1 MIPDM
6 MPSLE
11 DEDMALLRSTRRRNS
26 TGRTLPEYRTL
37 ACPKYG
43 HRITWCRQICT
54 PIGNKGDC
62 GRLAPHAMIGKTQA
76 AIAAFNEA
84 RRAKSP

>member
-1 MIPDM
+1 
-6 MPSLE
+6 MP
-11 DEDMALLRSTRRRNS
+11 LLHPKQDRNPSGRR
-26 TGRTLPEYRTL
+26 LPEFLTL
-37 ACPKYG
+37 ACPRYG

-76 AIAAFNEA
+76 AIAAYNESRNA
-84 RRAKSP
+84 N